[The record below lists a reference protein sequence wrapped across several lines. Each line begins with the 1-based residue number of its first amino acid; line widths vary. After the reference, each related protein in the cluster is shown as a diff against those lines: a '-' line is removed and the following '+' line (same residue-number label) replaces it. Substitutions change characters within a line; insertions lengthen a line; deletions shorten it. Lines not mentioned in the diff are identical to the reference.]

1 MTTINTEAPT
11 TQPPT
16 RTGAGAGLAA
26 RTWRYVA
33 VFAAGAAL
41 SVAVAVGINAATDHH
56 TSAPTTPARVST
68 SAVHASTNDQ
78 CPLQVGRPC

>member
-1 MTTINTEAPT
+1 MTTIT
-11 TQPPT
+11 TQAQASQPSIQ
-16 RTGAGAGLAA
+16 TGVSPGLVT

-41 SVAVAVGINAATDHH
+41 SVAVGVGINAATDHH
-56 TSAPTTPARVST
+56 SSTPTTPARAST
-68 SAVHASTNDQ
+68 SSINTSTNDQ

>member
-1 MTTINTEAPT
+1 MTTITTQAQT
-11 TQPPT
+11 TQPTT
-16 RTGAGAGLAA
+16 RTGVGAGLAT

-41 SVAVAVGINAATDHH
+41 SVGVGVGISAATDHH
-56 TSAPTTPARVST
+56 TSAPTTPARAST
-68 SAVHASTNDQ
+68 SAIHASTNDQ

>member
-1 MTTINTEAPT
+1 MTTITTQAQT
-11 TQPPT
+11 TQPTT
-16 RTGAGAGLAA
+16 RTGASAGIAN

-41 SVAVAVGINAATDHH
+41 SVGVAFGISAATDHH
-56 TSAPTTPARVST
+56 TSAPTTPARAST
-68 SAVHASTNDQ
+68 SAIHASTNDQ